1 MWYYALSIFYVYLL
15 FFRYTPRKKVSKLII
30 KTKDGKQLLEEFF
43 KKKRNF
49 NIIIN
54 LTKNSKKYISL
65 EDLIDNITNPLA
77 EFFDPTI
84 YQLYLDMQNKYGVDN
99 FNTIYKNNSLE
110 DSIISIT
117 DSINNNYQ
125 YSYPFLNF
133 LKWTIQYKIIYNLNE
148 KKQG

>member
-148 KKQG
+148 KKKG

>member
-1 MWYYALSIFYVYLL
+1 MWYYALYIFYVYLL
-15 FFRYTPRKKVSKLII
+15 FFRYNPPKKVSKLII

-84 YQLYLDMQNKYGVDN
+84 YQLYLDTQNKYGVDN
-99 FNTIYKNNSLE
+99 FNTNYKNNSLE

-133 LKWTIQYKIIYNLNE
+133 LKWTIQYKIIYNLNDI
-148 KKQG
+148 KQG